1 MPLSLILACVW
12 FVLANVLALLPS
24 RDNHW
29 TRAYILIAVGIPILG
44 FVTFQLGPWI
54 GLLVLLAGAS
64 ILRWPLIYVGRWLR
78 RQIGQSS

>member
-1 MPLSLILACVW
+1 LPLSLILACVW

-44 FVTFQLGPWI
+44 FVTLQLGPWI

>member
-1 MPLSLILACVW
+1 LPLSLILACVW

-44 FVTFQLGPWI
+44 FVTLQLGPWI
-54 GLLVLLAGAS
+54 GLLVLLAGAA

>member
-54 GLLVLLAGAS
+54 GLLLLLAGAS